1 MRSSTAAR
9 ARGRAALAALPAF
22 AALLLV
28 ALPGPA
34 RAQPLESYRLEAD
47 RLEGSLS
54 GPENVYTAIR
64 PRLTHGS
71 TTVTGDSALVY
82 RAREFVVFRGHV
94 KIVDGQTTMWGQ
106 EATYDRKQRLA
117 TLRGDVRIEERGSR
131 ITGTEA
137 YFYRSQN
144 LSVITGRPH
153 MVDSTRTLDA
163 DRIEYD
169 RNNDV
174 VLALG
179 NVNAFDQAESTRVL
193 ANRVRYDRRSDYAWA
208 DESPHLELTEAN
220 GTVTRVA
227 GDSLEFDRVHDRV
240 YARGNVTVRRDSLHA
255 TAGAASFLRK
265 ENRAVL
271 VEKPHAWDAQ
281 GSATGDTLEIRFVR
295 NKVSSIQARPNAHV
309 AYEAKAD
316 SGRAERTTASGDS
329 ITLYLENEAAR
340 QAVIVGHAKSFYWP
354 SSADS
359 ANGGRN
365 ASDGDTIVVNFDK
378 GKPKHATVTGAAS
391 GTYYMAAEGDT
402 TGAEKRERILYSG
415 TQIDYDLGRNTVDIQ
430 SQARVNYKEMHLS
443 AKQIH
448 FDANTE
454 KMRAEGNPVLEDGS
468 DRIVGQT
475 MTYDLGIRRGA
486 VMAGRTKYE
495 QGYVTGERVLRVS
508 ENILDIKN
516 GTYTTCDLPDPHY
529 HFGSGKMRIILHDKV
544 IAKPVVFYI
553 KHVPVLAIPFYIFPI
568 NSGRHSG
575 FLLPSFQFGSSS
587 AAGKFVRNVGY
598 YWATNDHLD
607 VTGSADYYQDQSWIA
622 HGLFR
627 YHQRYSYQGQITGSF
642 QDAFGATDVFGNAK
656 PSRNWNL
663 HATHYQPLGT
673 NGQLTADL
681 SLTSSAAYQT
691 SASLG
696 QSLENRVNTV
706 LTSTV
711 GYAKSWS
718 RAHVDA
724 GFYRTQYLV
733 PTPGGLRIQQQ
744 QPTARFSLQ
753 ARPIG
758 HVARPGLP
766 ARLPWLASTV
776 YSYDTQLLTQRS
788 VTVNRFGTI
797 TLPPETLVIS
807 RSPLPD
813 TTIYVPARDSV
824 VAQRDSI
831 VNVRTGML
839 HTFRVQ
845 DTRRLGPLRLS
856 PAMVAQGIYYSKDAS
871 GAADRFGGLWNASV
885 GANTE
890 IFGTSTRSIGP
901 LRAVR
906 HVITP
911 SVSFSYQPRFSNLTF
926 IDTTGI
932 RQPRFSGIGG
942 IGLLGAERRF
952 LSFALRNDVHV
963 KWGSA
968 DHPKVINN
976 LLSVNTSTSYDLL
989 AKRAGRRGFT
999 DINST
1004 ATFRP
1009 IQRSEFTFGFVND
1022 PYTLN
1027 FKSMSASTGFHV
1039 QGTSRAAEDSIQA
1052 ISDEPGEAA
1061 VRQVGDAA
1069 APGVTSGLT
1078 STNLPWTAGFSI
1090 GYVRNRNTFPG
1101 PGFGT
1106 WQTQATINSSLGLNI
1121 SRGWRFDY
1129 SNQYDARERR
1139 FNLQNF
1145 TIKRELH
1152 CWEAQFTRSV
1162 TGSNSEY
1169 YFKINVKLLPE
1180 VYYEQGSSGLRGFG
1194 GQNALQG
1201 GF

>member
-1 MRSSTAAR
+1 VRSSAAAR
-9 ARGRAALAALPAF
+9 ARARSVLAALPAV
-22 AALLLV
+22 AALLLA
-28 ALPGPA
+28 ALPGLA
-34 RAQPLESYRLEAD
+34 SAQPLESYRLEAD

-94 KIVDGQTTMWGQ
+94 KILDGATTMWGD

-117 TLRGDVRIEERGSR
+117 TLRGNVRIEERGSR

-137 YFYRSQN
+137 YFYRGQN

-179 NVNAFDQAESTRVL
+179 NVNAFDAAESTRVL

-220 GTVTRVA
+220 GTMTRVA
-227 GDSLEFDRVHDRV
+227 GDSLQFDRANDRV

-265 ENRAVL
+265 ENRAIL

-309 AYEAKAD
+309 VYEARAD

-329 ITLYLENEAAR
+329 ITLFLENEAAR

-354 SSADS
+354 ASADS

-365 ASDGDTIVVNFDK
+365 ASDGDTIVVNFEK

-468 DRIVGQT
+468 DRIVGNT

-607 VTGSADYYQDQSWIA
+607 VTASADYYQDQSWIA

-642 QDAFGATDVFGNAK
+642 QDEFGAFRPT
-656 PSRNWNL
+656 RNWNL
-663 HATHYQPLGT
+663 HATHYQPLGV

-681 SLTSSAAYQT
+681 QLTSSAAYQT
-691 SASLG
+691 SAALG

-711 GYAKSWS
+711 GYSKSWS
-718 RAHVDA
+718 RAHFDA
-724 GFYRTQYLV
+724 GFYRTQNLV
-733 PTPGGLRIQQQ
+733 PSPAGLRIQQQ

-766 ARLPWLASTV
+766 AHLAWLASTV
-776 YSYDTQLLTQRS
+776 YSYDTQVLTQRS
-788 VTVNRFGTI
+788 VTANRYSD
-797 TLPPETLVIS
+797 LQNLS
-807 RSPLPD
+807 DL
-813 TTIYVPARDSV
+813 RDSV
-824 VAQRDSI
+824 VS
-831 VNVRTGML
+831 VRTGML
-839 HTFRVQ
+839 HTLRVQ
-845 DTRRLGPLRLS
+845 DTRRLGPVRLS
-856 PAMVAQGIYYSKDAS
+856 PSMVAQGIYYSKDVTGAS
-871 GAADRFGGLWNASV
+871 NRFGGLWNASI

-911 SVSFSYQPRFSNLTF
+911 SVSFTYQPRFTNLTF
-926 IDTTGI
+926 VDTTGV
-932 RQPRFSGIGG
+932 RQPRFSGVGSIF
-942 IGLLGAERRF
+942 LLGAEQRF
-952 LSFALRNDVHV
+952 VSFDLRNDVHV

-968 DHPKVINN
+968 DRPKVINN
-976 LLSVNTSTSYDLL
+976 LLSVDTRTSYDLL
-989 AKRAGRRGFT
+989 AKRAGRRGLT
-999 DINST
+999 DINSS

-1061 VRQVGDAA
+1061 VRQVGDAS
-1069 APGVTSGLT
+1069 APGVTTGLT

-1090 GYVRNRNTFPG
+1090 GYTRNRNTFPG

-1129 SNQYDARERR
+1129 GNQYDARERR
-1139 FNLQNF
+1139 FTSQNF
-1145 TIKRELH
+1145 TVRRELH

-1194 GQNALQG
+1194 GQSALQG